1 MRRRCNSNEDVQRT
15 VASNWRTAMYERFG
29 GLPWMIWF
37 VATGDVDDALVDL
50 VNEHIAQQVRNKG
63 NREPRASGPHP
74 APKLSARNA
83 ATRAG
88 QQTPPRRGVQH
99 KVTEAKEARK
109 KAKAMEKQAQKMQ
122 DDPKVWVSDLN
133 RKRREVEATIE
144 NKSPHIAMAITWQ

>member
-1 MRRRCNSNEDVQRT
+1 MCSARWPAT
-15 VASNWRTAMYERFG
+15 G
-29 GLPWMIWF
+29 GPPCTSGS
-37 VATGDVDDALVDL
+37 AGSTGDVDDALVDL

-88 QQTPPRRGVQH
+88 QQTPPHRGVQH

-109 KAKAMEKQAQKMQ
+109 KAKALEKQAEKMQ
-122 DDPKVWVSDLN
+122 YDPKVSVRALHW
-133 RKRREVEATIE
+133 KRGEVEATIE
-144 NKSPHIAMAITWQ
+144 N